1 MKVLRLK
8 NVFSV
13 RDGRVC
19 HSGSGVRWED
29 LEKKNRT
36 GALLVGSRN
45 LHDLAAKGSRCFK
58 KTLAHSIEK
67 WDDKTMEP
75 KESGWSV
82 DDVIEHVRKKN
93 HVELVGPSDKGA
105 NENASDEESESEETI
120 GVGDAID
127 KEKNVGAEVIG
138 DDVDGDDVVASAV
151 GKDKGAND
159 DDDHNDDSP
168 SSKSSSESDNDEITD
183 DWMFTSLHV
192 LMLWGPFVEP

>member
-19 HSGSGVRWED
+19 HSGSGVRWEY

-36 GALLVGSRN
+36 CALLVGSRN

-82 DDVIEHVRKKN
+82 DDVIEHVRKKIMSN
-93 HVELVGPSDKGA
+93 LSAQVTRVQMKMPQTKRAKVKRQSGLA
-105 NENASDEESESEETI
+105 MLLI
-120 GVGDAID
+120 
-127 KEKNVGAEVIG
+127 KEKMWEL
-138 DDVDGDDVVASAV
+138 
-151 GKDKGAND
+151 
-159 DDDHNDDSP
+159 
-168 SSKSSSESDNDEITD
+168 KSLVMMWTV
-183 DWMFTSLHV
+183 M
-192 LMLWGPFVEP
+192 M